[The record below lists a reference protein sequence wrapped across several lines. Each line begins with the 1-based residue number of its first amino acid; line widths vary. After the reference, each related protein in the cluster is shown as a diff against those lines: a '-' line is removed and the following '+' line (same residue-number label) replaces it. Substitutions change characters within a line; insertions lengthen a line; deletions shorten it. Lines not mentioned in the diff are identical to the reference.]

1 MKENEIL
8 KKTLRHYIDLE
19 YYANGV
25 DEEFQSKLEELKK
38 KCRFA
43 IEDKE
48 VLNTKTQYGIVMRY
62 IKELVDEFQKDL
74 ESRLEE
80 EAEIIMQEEE
90 SFLDSVYNDKK
101 SDVSKAALV
110 IGGVTASKILFAP
123 FDGKDTTQQF
133 VERTKNNIIHA
144 YETPLRSGY
153 LFGQKS
159 ADVANTAELNMR
171 KVASGMQNGIRTAI
185 PAYAKTTD
193 RIIFLNNNSEVIYCA
208 TLDGRTC
215 IVCGNFHNMRF
226 KSITEAPALAIHE
239 NCRCCYLKAS
249 EVTEPLPSYK
259 EYFESLSEEEQK
271 HILGASRFKIWKDY
285 NFPLKGFTNNGT
297 KIKLGELNPR
307 LSDKVK
313 QDREMSNGYRRS
325 VYIPMTKEEK
335 DLVLKEAKAIG
346 IPTDKLVFL
355 ENHGTGYSDD
365 FDLVV
370 VGSNVFPSNDRST
383 HNRDNM
389 TIRAVLAHEYYGH
402 GAYRNTKLPKGSWND
417 EFRASYHAAIHTPNL
432 SDMERQSLMRD
443 AVDRAVEA
451 GVQLRMNDV
460 MRRILYGYE
469 K

>member
-8 KKTLRHYIDLE
+8 KKTLSHYIDLE

-62 IKELVDEFQKDL
+62 IKELVDEFQKNL
-74 ESRLEE
+74 EIRLEE
-80 EAEIIMQEEE
+80 EAEIIMQEEQD
-90 SFLDSVYNDKK
+90 FLDSLYNKTKDIKESAK
-101 SDVSKAALV
+101 SGSSSGAVLAVSGVTVSKV
-110 IGGVTASKILFAP
+110 LFAP
-123 FDGKDTTQQF
+123 FDGRDTTQQF
-133 VERTKNNIIHA
+133 VERIGKNITHA

-153 LFGQKS
+153 LFGQK
-159 ADVANTAELNMR
+159 AEDMANVAETNMR
-171 KVASGMQNGIRTAI
+171 KVAQGMQNGIRTAI

-193 RIIFLNNNSEVIYCA
+193 RIIFLNNDTEVVYCA
-208 TLDGRTC
+208 TLDGNTC
-215 IVCGNFHNMRF
+215 IVCGNFHNMHF

-239 NCRCCYLKAS
+239 NCRCCYIKAS

-451 GVQLRMNDV
+451 GVQ
-460 MRRILYGYE
+460 
-469 K
+469 